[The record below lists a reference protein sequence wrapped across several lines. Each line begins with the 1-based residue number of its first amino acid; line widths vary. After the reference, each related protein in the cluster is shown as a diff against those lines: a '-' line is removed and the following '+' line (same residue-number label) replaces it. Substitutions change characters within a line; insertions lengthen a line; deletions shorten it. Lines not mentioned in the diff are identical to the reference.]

1 MTNNKLRRIALYP
14 DTELVA
20 IKDML
25 NLEKHA
31 YLKKLTKEKQLI
43 SVQTSDK
50 SGKYRLFISTDGDL
64 GEYDNRSTKRGTKV
78 TDSDLS
84 MYAYAEVEI
93 PLTETQKAHNAAAK
107 ASNIVIKLKN
117 EVLSSTIDNKYVRQI
132 KAADITKSV
141 YENKLTSGCDKDGEL
156 FGVQRIAKQLSEFN
170 AKLLLKAIAD
180 KSPITVTGTNGGYD
194 IKVELM
200 YNQDKEFCGFMSRY
214 YKNTG
219 HGYEYV
225 LISDRNFVCTDKD

>member
-1 MTNNKLRRIALYP
+1 MTNTKLKRIALHP
-14 DTELVA
+14 TTELVS
-20 IKDML
+20 IQSML

-31 YLKKLTKEKQLI
+31 YLKKLVREKQLI

-50 SGKYRLFISTDGDL
+50 SGKYRLFISTEGTL

-84 MYAYAEVEI
+84 MYAYAEVKV
-93 PLTETQKAHNAAAK
+93 PLTEAQKAHNASAA
-107 ASNIVIKLKN
+107 ASNVVIKLKN

-132 KAADITKSV
+132 KASDVAKSA

-156 FGVQRIAKQLSEFN
+156 FGVQRIAKQLSKSD
-170 AKLLLKAIAD
+170 AKLLIKAIAD
-180 KSPITVTGTNGGYD
+180 KSPITITGTSGGYD
-194 IKVELM
+194 IKVELT

-219 HGYEYV
+219 HGYEYI
-225 LISDRNFVCTDKD
+225 LISDKNFVCTDKD